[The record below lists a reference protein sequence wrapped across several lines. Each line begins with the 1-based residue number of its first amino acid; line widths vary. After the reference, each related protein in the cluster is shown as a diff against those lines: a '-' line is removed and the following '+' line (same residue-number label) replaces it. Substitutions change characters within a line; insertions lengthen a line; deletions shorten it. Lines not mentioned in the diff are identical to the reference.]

1 MTESGIAAPHRD
13 RSRPALATGAP
24 DAGRRLARS
33 AAAEAAVAPPVLAAA
48 GMVSTSLGIPGE
60 VVALTRHRERP
71 AAGLAGS
78 KMSTGRRSQAATP
91 PAGSTIFSEG
101 AWDRDFAALR

>member
-1 MTESGIAAPHRD
+1 MLAPRMGVRRGGTCEGHPAISRLDADRRGGGAVTESGIAAPHRD

-48 GMVSTSLGIPGE
+48 GTVSTSPGIP
-60 VVALTRHRERP
+60 A
-71 AAGLAGS
+71 
-78 KMSTGRRSQAATP
+78 RSM
-91 PAGSTIFSEG
+91 
-101 AWDRDFAALR
+101 R